1 MKLKELT
8 PEQVHTMTLEQKDQ
22 WWLDNVYRH
31 DEKQLTLRS
40 ALTGMILGGILSLTN
55 LYVGIK
61 TGWTLGVGITSVI
74 LSFSMFKVLSKLKIG
89 TEMGILENNAMQSV
103 ATAAGYVTASLVSGI
118 PAYMLVTGKVIPMM
132 HTLIWII
139 LISLLGVLYAFPLKK
154 RFINDEQLPF
164 PEGYAAGVVLN
175 NLHASEGGDDGV
187 FKAKI
192 LACGALFSAF
202 FETIRNE
209 TVMEHMKLKFLT
221 IPEHWDDFIYK
232 FWTPMIRGIPLKNL
246 TVQIDTSFVLMATGG
261 LMGIRVGFSLLLGS
275 ILNYLVLAPRLIDA
289 GIIAGANF
297 KAITMWSL
305 WGGAACMT
313 TASLYSFFSKPAVFI
328 EAFGKLFK
336 KGEKKSDVLKDIEL
350 PTRVFVIG
358 IPIVGAAVIYLG
370 NLFFNISY
378 IDLLIALPLIF
389 VFSLI
394 AVTSTGLTAI
404 TPGGALGKLTQLT
417 YSVISPGNIPTN
429 VMTATLNS
437 EVSLNASNL
446 LMDIKPGYMLG
457 GKPRHQAVGHML
469 GIIAGACVAVPVYY
483 LIFHGDI
490 SMFTSEK
497 LPMPGAMVYRAVADA
512 LSRGLESLHP
522 SVRIAVVVGAS
533 MGIILEYLAKKTKGK
548 FPLTGMGLGLAFV
561 LRFTDSIAM
570 ATGSFLFWYFQKKF
584 KNPEKTTYKIFVENK
599 ETVCAGVIA
608 GGSIIGII
616 LIILETVVFA
626 K

>member
-22 WWLDNVYRH
+22 WWLDNVFRH

-89 TEMGILENNAMQSV
+89 TEMGVLENNAMQSV

-209 TVMEHMKLKFLT
+209 TVMEHMKLKFLA

-261 LMGIRVGFSLLLGS
+261 LMGIRVGFSLLVGS

-378 IDLLIALPLIF
+378 IDLVIALPLIF

-490 SMFTSEK
+490 SMFTSER

-533 MGIILEYLAKKTKGK
+533 MGIILEFLSKKTKGK